1 MSWKKDAW
9 FLIPGLLDK
18 AVQLWKEGR
27 PASYIAAEL
36 PVPGL
41 GRSAIIGK
49 LNRMGLAR
57 QPGKTPHKT
66 RSYLR
71 KDRRHHVTTAR
82 PAGPP
87 KPVAPPVTDGEF
99 IYHLAPR
106 GCRYAIGERDGQHTF
121 CNHEQEQGSSYCPYH
136 AELCQPKRRMAA

>member
-1 MSWKKDAW
+1 MTWKKDAW

-57 QPGKTPHKT
+57 QPGKVPHRS
-66 RSYLR
+66 RSYVYKPRPPKLAIV
-71 KDRRHHVTTAR
+71 RRV
-82 PAGPP
+82 GPP
-87 KPVAPPVTDGEF
+87 KPVAPPVTDGAF
-99 IYHLAPR
+99 IYDLAPR
-106 GCRYAIGERDGQHTF
+106 GCRYAIGERDGKHTF
-121 CNHEQEQGSSYCPYH
+121 CNHEQQDGSSYCPFH
-136 AELCQPKRRMAA
+136 AELCQPKRRLAA